1 MATAYSDSHAR
12 IQAHRR
18 AHPKQPPRRGLHD
31 STPPTHKT
39 TITGTQR
46 PAISSIHTHTQSRGR
61 IRSAA
66 AAQITA
72 HSQRDDGNDDDD
84 DHGKGPAA
92 IKLLFQLHPLDGRPI
107 NPNNN
112 QASIQQPP
120 KENNPSTENR
130 QTKCAVTKCYLIDRA
145 HCSPLPTI
153 KFLAQSTLVAAALKI
168 IKDHSIPA
176 NTSTHET
183 HHRFPLRLRPP
194 NP

>member
-1 MATAYSDSHAR
+1 MRTSRPGRSALNKQSSSSMATAYYDSHAR

-18 AHPKQPPRRGLHD
+18 AHPKQPPKRAGLHD

-61 IRSAA
+61 IQSAA

-107 NPNNN
+107 NPYNH
-112 QASIQQPP
+112 QRRTTPVG
-120 KENNPSTENR
+120 K
-130 QTKCAVTKCYLIDRA
+130 IDNKKIRR
-145 HCSPLPTI
+145 HKVLLDRPGPL
-153 KFLAQSTLVAAALKI
+153 FAAAY
-168 IKDHSIPA
+168 D
-176 NTSTHET
+176 
-183 HHRFPLRLRPP
+183 
-194 NP
+194 

>member
-1 MATAYSDSHAR
+1 MSLDHLRQFHTYVYNDAQAHAHILPSNSQVSVRRITAITEKHTDNENVLTRAQRIKQTNKQSSSSSMATAYSDSHAR

-18 AHPKQPPRRGLHD
+18 AHPKQPPKRGLHD

-72 HSQRDDGNDDDD
+72 HSQRDDGNDVGDH
-84 DHGKGPAA
+84 HGKGPAA

-107 NPNNN
+107 NPNNH
-112 QASIQQPP
+112 QRS
-120 KENNPSTENR
+120 
-130 QTKCAVTKCYLIDRA
+130 
-145 HCSPLPTI
+145 
-153 KFLAQSTLVAAALKI
+153 
-168 IKDHSIPA
+168 
-176 NTSTHET
+176 
-183 HHRFPLRLRPP
+183 
-194 NP
+194 

>member
-1 MATAYSDSHAR
+1 MTAH
-12 IQAHRR
+12 HR
-18 AHPKQPPRRGLHD
+18 HTRRQSLGPND
-31 STPPTHKT
+31 
-39 TITGTQR
+39 R
-46 PAISSIHTHTQSRGR
+46 P
-61 IRSAA
+61 SAA
-66 AAQITA
+66 YTRTHRVEDGDTIGSSRAAQITA

-84 DHGKGPAA
+84 DHDKGPAA
-92 IKLLFQLHPLDGRPI
+92 IKLLFQIHSLDGRPI
-107 NPNNN
+107 NPND

-120 KENNPSTENR
+120 KENNPSRENR

-153 KFLAQSTLVAAALKI
+153 KFLAQSTLVTAALKI
-168 IKDHSIPA
+168 IKNHPIPA

>member
-12 IQAHRR
+12 IQAHWR

-66 AAQITA
+66 AAAQITA

-107 NPNNN
+107 NPNNHQRTTTPVGKIDKQN
-112 QASIQQPP
+112 A
-120 KENNPSTENR
+120 PS
-130 QTKCAVTKCYLIDRA
+130 QVLLDRPG
-145 HCSPLPTI
+145 PL
-153 KFLAQSTLVAAALKI
+153 FAAAY
-168 IKDHSIPA
+168 D
-176 NTSTHET
+176 
-183 HHRFPLRLRPP
+183 
-194 NP
+194 

>member
-18 AHPKQPPRRGLHD
+18 AHPKQPPNRGRLHD

-61 IRSAA
+61 IRSAAA

-120 KENNPSTENR
+120 KENNPSRENR

-153 KFLAQSTLVAAALKI
+153 KFLAQSTLVIIALKI
-168 IKDHSIPA
+168 LKKSFNSSKNIHS
-176 NTSTHET
+176 
-183 HHRFPLRLRPP
+183 RFPLRLRPP

>member
-66 AAQITA
+66 AAAQITA

-120 KENNPSTENR
+120 KENNPSRENR

-153 KFLAQSTLVAAALKI
+153 KFLAQSTLVIIALKI
-168 IKDHSIPA
+168 LKKSFNSSKNIHS
-176 NTSTHET
+176 
-183 HHRFPLRLRPP
+183 RFPLRLRPP